1 MAAGVGT
8 KATMPDREDR
18 PRGDR
23 GRAATRAVTASSRK
37 HGGQPHRVRGKGS
50 SNRDGARDGGRDQ
63 NRGHNGDRS
72 ITNVVPF
79 DPLAAD
85 RARSAANA
93 NRPVS
98 ANQGGEA
105 KPDGEIRRRPRGRR
119 PSNGGKGYVAK
130 G

>member
-23 GRAATRAVTASSRK
+23 GPRNPRRDGVK
-37 HGGQPHRVRGKGS
+37 KEHGGQPHRVRGKGAP
-50 SNRDGARDGGRDQ
+50 NRDGAREGGRDQ

-93 NRPVS
+93 NRPV
-98 ANQGGEA
+98 GEA
-105 KPDGEIRRRPRGRR
+105 KPDGEIKRRPRGRR